1 MLIVGFNY
9 GTIINMKRVTIFFTI
24 LLVYV
29 FSTGSAQAADF
40 KVSPSGGTF
49 GTGKTFNVELKINT
63 FGESINAAQGKL
75 QFDPKVLEVK
85 SISKEGSIFNFWL
98 QEPAFSNETG
108 TIEFIGGT
116 PSGVSGS
123 SLQAVSITFSA
134 KALGTSDF
142 VFINASIT
150 ASDGSGTNIS
160 GNAIGASFNVSSSGG
175 GALPGVAVKPVPEQV
190 PIPAQ
195 ITRTPTQASG
205 LPAKPNIKVQLY
217 PNPDGWY
224 NLVSNF
230 AVSWDLPLD
239 ISELNTVLNQNPNF
253 DVPKKPE
260 GLFDSKTFPAL
271 NQDGVYYIHVR
282 FKNNIGWGPVSHYRI
297 AIDTQPPIAF
307 NIDIPTGLESD
318 NPSPKLVFNTGD
330 ALSGIG
336 SFKII
341 IEGEEPII
349 QEGATA
355 SEYVLKPHS
364 PGTYMIRVVAS
375 DKAGNSIESR
385 AKVEILPLDMPE
397 ITLVSKKIIIGSEE
411 SLVIKGL
418 AVPTA
423 NVVVTIEDK
432 NKFLVLQAEAK
443 SNIQNEWEFRL
454 DRELRRGD
462 YFVSVK
468 AKDARGA
475 LSLSTEP
482 VKVSFVEKPVI
493 SLFGLDVTLR
503 ELLIAL
509 VAAGILV
516 TLWFYRKTLLRLARS
531 QRESIIIS
539 RDLKNAFDAVKKDVD
554 RMAGM
559 VNNNISPDEKELEI
573 KVISKKIVDTLD
585 KVERYLDKDIEQLK

>member
-1 MLIVGFNY
+1 M
-9 GTIINMKRVTIFFTI
+9 IIKDMKRVIIFLTIVLAFAVASNT
-24 LLVYV
+24 Y
-29 FSTGSAQAADF
+29 AADF

-98 QEPAFSNETG
+98 QEPVFSNETG

-123 SLQAVSITFSA
+123 SLQVLAVTFSA
-134 KALGTSDF
+134 KAIGTSDF

-160 GNAIGASFNVSSSGG
+160 GNAVGASFNVSSGGG
-175 GALPGVAVKPVPEQV
+175 GALPGVVVKPAPEQV

-195 ITRTPTQASG
+195 ITRTPVQASG
-205 LPAKPNIKVQLY
+205 LPTKPNIKVQLY

-230 AVSWDLPLD
+230 AVSWDLSPD
-239 ISELNTVLNQNPNF
+239 ISELNTALNQNPNF
-253 DVPKKPE
+253 DVPKKSE

-282 FKNNIGWGPVSHYRI
+282 FKNNIGWGSVSHYRI
-297 AIDTQPPIAF
+297 AIDTQPPLSF
-307 NIDIPTGLESD
+307 NVDIPTGVKSD

-341 IEGEEPII
+341 IEGEEPIT

-355 SEYVLKPHS
+355 LEYTLKPHP
-364 PGTYMIRVVAS
+364 PGIYMIRVVAS

-385 AKVEILPLDMPE
+385 AQVEILPLDMPE
-397 ITLVSKKIIIGSEE
+397 ITSITKKIIIGTDDR
-411 SLVIKGL
+411 LVIKGT
-418 AVPTA
+418 AIADA
-423 NVVVTIEDK
+423 NVVVSIEDK
-432 NKFLVLQAEAK
+432 DKFLVLQNDAETNK
-443 SNIQNEWEFRL
+443 SGEWEFRL

-462 YFVSVK
+462 YFVSIK
-468 AKDARGA
+468 AKDERGA
-475 LSLSTEP
+475 QSLPTNP
-482 VKVSFVEKPVI
+482 IKVSFVEKPII
-493 SLFGLDVTLR
+493 SFFGWDITLK
-503 ELLIAL
+503 ELIIILIAGGVL
-509 VAAGILV
+509 VAA
-516 TLWFYRKTLLRLARS
+516 WFYRKTLLHLTKAH
-531 QRESIIIS
+531 RESVIIS
-539 RDLKNAFDAVKKDVD
+539 RDLKNSFGVIKKDLDKITEVVK
-554 RMAGM
+554 RNA
-559 VNNNISPDEKELEI
+559 SFETKELEI
-573 KVISKKIVDTLD
+573 NVAVKKIVDTLD
-585 KVERYLDKDIEQLK
+585 KIDGYLSKDIERLE

>member
-1 MLIVGFNY
+1 
-9 GTIINMKRVTIFFTI
+9 MKRAIFFFI
-24 LLVYV
+24 ALLVFAVASNTY
-29 FSTGSAQAADF
+29 AADF

-85 SISKEGSIFNFWL
+85 SISKDGSIFNFWL
-98 QEPAFSNETG
+98 QEPTFSNETG

-123 SLQAVSITFSA
+123 SLQVVSITFSA

-160 GNAIGASFNVSSSGG
+160 GNATGASFSVSSSGG
-175 GALPGVAVKPVPEQV
+175 PSTGSGQAASEPVPV
-190 PIPAQ
+190 PVQ
-195 ITRTPTQASG
+195 IKRAPIQASG
-205 LPAKPNIKVQLY
+205 LPVKPNIKVQLY
-217 PNPDGWY
+217 PKPDGWY

-230 AVSWDLPLD
+230 AVSWDLLPD
-239 ISELNTVLNQNPNF
+239 VSELNTALNQNPNF
-253 DVPKKPE
+253 DVPKKSE
-260 GLFDSKTFPAL
+260 GLFDSKTFSAL

-297 AIDTQPPIAF
+297 AIDTQPPLTF
-307 NIDIPTGLESD
+307 NIDVPTGIKSD
-318 NPSPKLVFNTGD
+318 NPSPRLVFNTGD

-341 IEGEEPII
+341 IEGEGSII
-349 QEGATA
+349 QMDAIA
-355 SEYVLKPHS
+355 SEYVLKPHP

-385 AKVEILPLDMPE
+385 AQVEILPITMPE
-397 ITLVSKKIIIGSEE
+397 VTSINKKIIVGTDDR
-411 SLVIKGL
+411 LVIKG
-418 AVPTA
+418 TA
-423 NVVVTIEDK
+423 IIDANIVVKIEDK
-432 NKFLVLQAEAK
+432 DKFLVLQNEVTTNK
-443 SNIQNEWEFRL
+443 SGEWEFRL

-462 YFVSVK
+462 YLVSVR
-468 AKDARGA
+468 AKDSRGA
-475 LSLSTEP
+475 LSLPTEP
-482 VKVSFVEKPVI
+482 VKVKFVEKPVI
-493 SLFGLDVTLR
+493 SLFGLDITLR
-503 ELLIAL
+503 GLTFILIIAVILGAL
-509 VAAGILV
+509 YF
-516 TLWFYRKTLLRLARS
+516 WRKTLLRLARS

-539 RDLKNAFDAVKKDVD
+539 RDLKNAFEAVKKDVD

-559 VNNNISPDEKELEI
+559 VKNDLSLDEKKLEV
-573 KVISKKIVDTLD
+573 KVISKKIGDTLD
-585 KVERYLDKDIEQLK
+585 KIEKYLDKDIEMLG